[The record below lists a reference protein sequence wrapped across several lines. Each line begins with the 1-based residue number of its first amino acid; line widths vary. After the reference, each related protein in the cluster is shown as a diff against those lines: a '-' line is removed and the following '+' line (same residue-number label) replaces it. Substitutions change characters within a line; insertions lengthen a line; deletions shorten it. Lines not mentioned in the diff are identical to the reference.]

1 MKKNI
6 KENKTTFNFGKID
19 FYGIGR
25 KINAVEVEVNL
36 KEYADSTY
44 GFTVSGYIYNARHT
58 DIIMGGQCL
67 DDEAFVKLSAENKLL
82 KELIRLWKAYHL
94 NNLHAG
100 TYEQEKALNKV
111 NLRGAIDYD
120 KACDYLKSIGL
131 YKVEYKGKP
140 YRYGSGWINYL
151 IPQDDL
157 EKIYQLFSHTQP
169 YLERTL

>member
-6 KENKTTFNFGKID
+6 KENNTTFNFGKID
-19 FYGIGR
+19 FYGTGR

-44 GFTVSGYIYNARHT
+44 SFTVSGYIYNARRT

-67 DDEAFVKLSAENKLL
+67 DDEAFVKLAAENKLL
-82 KELIRLWKAYHL
+82 KELIRLWEAYHL
-94 NNLHAG
+94 NDLHAG
-100 TYEQEKALNKV
+100 TPEQEKALNEV
-111 NLRGAIDYD
+111 NLRRASDYD

-131 YKVEYKGKP
+131 YEVEYKGKP

-169 YLERTL
+169 YLESTL